1 MSDILIIAP
10 TGGIERDPA
19 QKEINDVIKDQTDAV
34 NLEKKYDPQLPKG
47 TSKAPEDMELKRYH
61 DMRPIREAVPRQDEN
76 MRKLFFAKEELKD
89 INGVAFPQT
98 EDNERNLRHWRG
110 LGQT

>member
-10 TGGIERDPA
+10 TRGVERDPA

-61 DMRPIREAVPRQDEN
+61 DMRPIRDSVPRQDER
-76 MRKLFFAKEELKD
+76 MRKLFFAKKKLEYV
-89 INGVAFPQT
+89 NGVSYPDNGT
-98 EDNERNLRHWRG
+98 EANLRHWRG
-110 LGQT
+110 LDT